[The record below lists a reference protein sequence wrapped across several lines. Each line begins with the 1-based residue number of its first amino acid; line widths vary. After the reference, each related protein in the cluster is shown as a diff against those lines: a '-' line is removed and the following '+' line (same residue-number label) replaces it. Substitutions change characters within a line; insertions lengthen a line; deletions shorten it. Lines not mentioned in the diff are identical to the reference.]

1 MGLLK
6 PHSAYVRMMRMTEV
20 DFTAF
25 TVWDVQWR
33 LDDSRSENN
42 VPTRKQS
49 VHKDISRDSV
59 HSKTR
64 PYMSAADTV
73 VRTPREKLVNG
84 G

>member
-6 PHSAYVRMMRMTEV
+6 PHSAYVRMIRMTEV
-20 DFTAF
+20 DITAF
-25 TVWDVQWR
+25 TACQWDVQWR
-33 LDDSRSENN
+33 LNDSRSENN

-64 PYMSAADTV
+64 PYMSAADTEIGRAHV
-73 VRTPREKLVNG
+73 
-84 G
+84 